1 MSGVR
6 TFVDTNVL
14 VYAFT
19 KDEPEKKDRALS
31 VLDNCLPV
39 ISSQVLKEFANVLL
53 KKKSIDIQ
61 VILDTLHEITS
72 VAEIVEEKAG
82 LVFSALRT
90 SEKYGYSFFDS
101 LIIEAALTAD
111 CAMLLSEDMQDG
123 QIIGN
128 KLRILNPFKVEVR
141 KNGEAI

>member
-1 MSGVR
+1 
-6 TFVDTNVL
+6 
-14 VYAFT
+14 
-19 KDEPEKKDRALS
+19 LS
-31 VLDNCLPV
+31 ALDNCQPV

-90 SEKYGYSFFDS
+90 SEKYGYSFYDS
-101 LIIEAALTAD
+101 LIIEAALAVD
-111 CAMLLSEDMQDG
+111 CAVLLSEDMQDG
-123 QIIGN
+123 QIIDN
-128 KLRILNPFKVEVR
+128 KLRILNPFNVM
-141 KNGEAI
+141 IIQ

>member
-19 KDEPEKKDRALS
+19 KDEPEKQERALS
-31 VLDNCLPV
+31 ALDNCLPV

-53 KKKSIDIQ
+53 KKKSVDVQ
-61 VILDTLHEITS
+61 VILDTLHEIMG

-82 LVFSALRT
+82 LVCSALRT
-90 SEKYGYSFFDS
+90 SEKYGYSFYDS
-101 LIIEAALTAD
+101 LIIEAALAAD
-111 CAMLLSEDMQDG
+111 CAVLLSEDMQDG

-128 KLRILNPFKVEVR
+128 KLRILNPFNVM
-141 KNGEAI
+141 